1 MIDLSVNHPHTLAQ
15 QLPDHQNNTTSGCSQ
30 FLAMSIGCIHTC
42 SAFSVASSEKWLDVT
57 DLMTLL

>member
-1 MIDLSVNHPHTLAQ
+1 MIDLWVNHPHTLAQ

-42 SAFSVASSEKWLDVT
+42 SAFSVASSESNGW
-57 DLMTLL
+57 M